1 MSQTAA
7 QAPIVRRRIAG
18 LFVVMM
24 ALIVQSGVVR
34 SLSAAPPGRERFAV
48 DMVTLKSGDHF
59 RGAVLTEADGQLQI
73 AVPQNWLRSA
83 HPKLHAELAAKDETD
98 REAAQTQLL
107 DRLKQWLA
115 GQPEPEQLAAYLET
129 ELDRLTRQ
137 AEQQEKRRAN
147 KGMDGAGDE
156 RFLMVTLPSARIQ
169 TRFLQS
175 PANRQVAVLSW
186 REGLKDVEKREVRD
200 LIRELEQRGLD
211 PATEVVDLSD
221 RLPRRPLTD
230 AEWAGRRAL
239 VEYHFGHAMD
249 FQGTGQALFRTDGK
263 GGPPDLTQVLTQVL
277 QDQVQSQLSGL
288 LEETRGARRPAAAP
302 AINLQPAIEQAQRED
317 VRGFRV
323 TQLQLDVNGTRA
335 TVQTQFVARMP
346 DGQWRTVWS
355 QTIQQNANELRA
367 GQEAQIRNDPQVR
380 EVLKLAESLGA
391 GGDAAVSTAVRFGAA
406 TMEAQQQADRAF
418 FRFRDRNLRLD
429 APF

>member
-1 MSQTAA
+1 MHRTVLRG
-7 QAPIVRRRIAG
+7 PIVRFRGAG
-18 LFVVMM
+18 LFVVMIM
-24 ALIVQSGVVR
+24 LVMQAEALR

-48 DMVTLKSGDHF
+48 DMITLKSGDHF
-59 RGAVLTEADGQLQI
+59 RGALLAEVDGQLQM
-73 AVPQNWLRSA
+73 AVSKNWLRQA
-83 HPKLHAELAAKDETD
+83 HPKLHAELAAKEETD
-98 REAAQTQLL
+98 RETAQAQLL

-115 GQPEPEQLAAYLET
+115 EQPEPEPLAACLET
-129 ELDRLTRQ
+129 ELDRLVRQ
-137 AEQQEKRRAN
+137 AEQQAKRRAN
-147 KGMDGAGDE
+147 QGPDDDGDE

-200 LIRELEQRGLD
+200 LVKELEQKGLD

-230 AEWAGRRAL
+230 TEWAGRRAL

-249 FQGTGQALFRTDGK
+249 IQGTGQALFRTDGK
-263 GGPPDLTQVLTQVL
+263 GSPPDLSQVLTQVL
-277 QDQVQSQLSGL
+277 QDQVQSQLSEL
-288 LEETRGARRPAAAP
+288 LEESRGGRKPAAVL

-323 TQLQLDVNGTRA
+323 TQLQLDVNGARA
-335 TVQTQFVARMP
+335 TVQTQFVAKMP
-346 DGQWRTVWS
+346 DGQWRAVWS
-355 QTIQQNANELRA
+355 QTIQQSANELRA

-391 GGDAAVSTAVRFGAA
+391 GGEAAISTAVRFGAA

-429 APF
+429 SPF

>member
-1 MSQTAA
+1 MHRTVPRAR
-7 QAPIVRRRIAG
+7 IVRDRIAG

-24 ALIVQSGVVR
+24 VLVAQSAAVS

-48 DMVTLKSGDHF
+48 DMITLKSGDHF
-59 RGAVLTEADGQLQI
+59 RGAVLTEVDGQLQI
-73 AVPQNWLRSA
+73 AVPRSWLRKA
-83 HPKLHAELAAKDETD
+83 HPKLHADLAAKEESD
-98 REAAQTQLL
+98 RETAQTQLL

-129 ELDRLTRQ
+129 ELDRLIRQ
-137 AEQQEKRRAN
+137 TEQQEKRRAN
-147 KGMDGAGDE
+147 QGPDDDSVE
-156 RFLMVTLPSARIQ
+156 RFLIVTLPAARIQ

-200 LIRELEQRGLD
+200 LIRELELRRLD
-211 PATEVVDLSD
+211 PAQEVVDLSD

-230 AEWAGRRAL
+230 TEWAGRRAL

-249 FQGTGQALFRTDGK
+249 FQGTGQTLFRTDGK
-263 GGPPDLTQVLTQVL
+263 GGPPDLSQVLTQVL
-277 QDQVQSQLSGL
+277 QDQVQSQLSEL
-288 LEETRGARRPAAAP
+288 LEETRGGRKPAAAP
-302 AINLQPAIEQAQRED
+302 VINLQPAIEQAQRED

-323 TQLQLDVNGTRA
+323 TQLQLDVNGTRT
-335 TVQTQFVARMP
+335 TVQTQFVAKMP
-346 DGQWRTVWS
+346 DGQWRAVWS
-355 QTIQQNANELRA
+355 QTIHQNANELRA
-367 GQEAQIRNDPQVR
+367 GHETQIRNDPQVR
-380 EVLKLAESLGA
+380 EVLKLAQSLGA
-391 GGDAAVSTAVRFGAA
+391 GGEAAISTAVRFGAA

-429 APF
+429 SPF